1 MKAFQITDESEAK
14 WRKDIKFSTMSPE
27 FGEYGRLLKEEVRK
41 ADVIFCCTPSVE
53 PLFPAEFLT
62 SREGQKKGRYISAIG
77 SYAPHMCEIHPDVFR
92 HAVESHTGHRHHHKH
107 AQQGG
112 VIIVDSLESSLKEAG
127 EIIQAK
133 LKPEHLVEIGELMMI
148 KKAATKEIELG
159 GPGEQGL
166 LDWLMKGN
174 VIYKSVG
181 MGLMDLVVAGDL
193 IRMARERDIGV
204 TIEDF

>member
-1 MKAFQITDESEAK
+1 
-14 WRKDIKFSTMSPE
+14 MSPE
-27 FGEYGRLLKEEVRK
+27 FGEYGRLLKEEVRQ

-62 SREGQKKGRYISAIG
+62 SREGQRKGRYISAIG
-77 SYAPHMCEIHPDVFR
+77 SYAPHMCEIHPDVFKV
-92 HAVESHTGHRHHHKH
+92 AVQPDHGRHHHKH

-133 LKPEHLVEIGELMMI
+133 LKPEHLVEIGELVMI
-148 KKAATKEIELG
+148 RKAATKDLELG
-159 GPGEQGL
+159 GVGEPGL
-166 LDWLMKGN
+166 LGWLTKGN

-181 MGLMDLVVAGDL
+181 MGLMDLVVGGDL
-193 IRMARERDIGV
+193 ITLARERDIGV